1 MSIIQNSLK
10 QTALS
15 QGWFRLRFLWQD
27 ESGIH
32 PISVL
37 FQPKLGQVDWLG
49 QRFLLPDLNPDHN
62 PNPDPHPEI
71 LRQSQSKI
79 RAVMAGTVAEIAVKG
94 GDLVAEGDLLC
105 ILEAMKMRLE
115 VTAPKSAKVQRLA
128 VNVAETV
135 HLGQLLLQLE
145 TLCTD
150 EF

>member
-1 MSIIQNSLK
+1 MSIIQTSLK
-10 QTALS
+10 QTSLG

-32 PISVL
+32 PISLL

-49 QRFLLPDLNPDHN
+49 QRFLLPDHN
-62 PNPDPHPEI
+62 PNPDPHTER
-71 LRQSQSKI
+71 LQQSQSKI
-79 RAVMAGTVAEIAVKG
+79 RAVMAGTVAEIAVKV

-115 VTAPKSAKVQRLA
+115 VTAPSSAKVKKLA
-128 VNVAETV
+128 VNEAETV
-135 HLGQLLLQLE
+135 HFGQLLLHLE
-145 TLCTD
+145 TLCAD

>member
-1 MSIIQNSLK
+1 MSIIQTSLK
-10 QTALS
+10 QTSLG

-32 PISVL
+32 PISLL
-37 FQPKLGQVDWLG
+37 FQPQLGQVDWLG
-49 QRFLLPDLNPDHN
+49 QRFLLPDLNPDLN
-62 PNPDPHPEI
+62 PNLESQPER
-71 LRQSQSKI
+71 LQQSQSNI

-115 VTAPKSAKVQRLA
+115 VTAPSRAKVQRLA
-128 VNVAETV
+128 VNEAETV

-145 TLCTD
+145 RLCAD
-150 EF
+150 E